1 MITSLSGLYDA
12 LSSLTLSLLDYFSE
26 FVRFFLFTNFK
37 YCIAMGQR
45 SSCIQGQPVSNL
57 DFIYN

>member
-12 LSSLTLSLLDYFSE
+12 LSSLSLLDYFSE
-26 FVRFFLFTNFK
+26 FVRFFFLFTKFK

-45 SSCIQGQPVSNL
+45 SSCIQGQPVSNFDL
-57 DFIYN
+57 IYN